1 MKEKNGSSVGRLP
14 ARPDLWW
21 KLIQIMKLWGLINV
35 LSEEDRPVW
44 SIVIPKEGAISPSHN
59 PSLNN
64 HAVRDMLQFHFAL
77 LLECIFVEGVLE
89 VLQAENAVDWGM
101 VGKQVS
107 TIIWL
112 QGKNY
117 LSLLHLQKY
126 ILFASPKA
134 PCSTISPPNWA
145 CAHNCRKCT
154 EPPYHWLLN
163 HHFWPLQ
170 CHDIQ
175 IQSQLSQLQQDHHG
189 MGPGLYTPR
198 DDH

>member
-1 MKEKNGSSVGRLP
+1 
-14 ARPDLWW
+14 
-21 KLIQIMKLWGLINV
+21 
-35 LSEEDRPVW
+35 
-44 SIVIPKEGAISPSHN
+44 
-59 PSLNN
+59 
-64 HAVRDMLQFHFAL
+64 MLQFHFSL

-107 TIIWL
+107 MIIWL

-145 CAHNCRKCT
+145 CAHNCRKCM

-198 DDH
+198 DDHKSCLASFSGLQVSRTNWVKLFICLQQHTSKGLKLYIWIYLFGLPSSITIFWK